1 MILSLL
7 LSLTLAL
14 TPSEA
19 LQKASGLYQE
29 NRYQEAVETLSEE
42 LPAIREAKDDQLLGE
57 TLSLLASSYFRLG
70 IFDKA
75 IASQKEC
82 YKLDLASRDSAA
94 ISSSLNNLAAMYMAT
109 SDYKMAEKLI
119 REAID
124 IEEGLD
130 GESGALAIRYGMAAD
145 ILVNRKKFEEAESFA
160 RKALSLDEAAGREEQ
175 TAIRKS
181 QLSEA
186 LLEQGKLAEASELLK
201 DAYAVFDR
209 TKNKN
214 SLTICRYQQGLI
226 ARKEGFENLAANYL
240 REARGLSIEIG
251 NKYLQKKITQELS
264 SLLRTSDP
272 AEANRYM
279 QEYAALTDSIFKEK
293 TAEELNDFKIKQE
306 VKQKEQEIASK
317 EQEVEGLK
325 SIRLLLAIIAA
336 LLALALV
343 LVIWIATVRKKNIR
357 ILRQA
362 LEIKE
367 KILQIHEEETTL
379 EVKHEKMSAVIKD
392 LSKMAGNSTDSLTK
406 RELQVAE
413 LCCQGLISKEIADK
427 LGLSTRTVETHKNNI
442 FRKLGIHTT
451 EQLIQRMQERKES
464 NS

>member
-82 YKLDLASRDSAA
+82 YKLDVASRDSAA
-94 ISSSLNNLAAMYMAT
+94 ISYSLNNLAAMYMAT

-119 REAID
+119 REAIE
-124 IEEGLD
+124 IEEGL
-130 GESGALAIRYGMAAD
+130 GESAALAVRYGMAAD

-175 TAIRKS
+175 TAFRKS

-392 LSKMAGNSTDSLTK
+392 LSKMAGNSTDTLTK

>member
-82 YKLDLASRDSAA
+82 YKLDVASRDSAA

-119 REAID
+119 REAIE
-124 IEEGLD
+124 IEEGL
-130 GESGALAIRYGMAAD
+130 GESAALAVRYGMAAD

-392 LSKMAGNSTDSLTK
+392 LSKMAGNSTDTLTK